1 MSKSK
6 IPNLA
11 ETYTR
16 LFGALPTED
25 RVGKTVKQPVQK
37 QVISE
42 SQMKTWLNLHRTF
55 KTQYPMRSL
64 VMSEGKIKLDGY
76 VVESAE
82 KFLKRD
88 LKSMVE
94 VLRNASRSI
103 KK

>member
-1 MSKSK
+1 MKKNAVKMVESK

-55 KTQYPMRSL
+55 KTQYPMH
-64 VMSEGKIKLDGY
+64 
-76 VVESAE
+76 
-82 KFLKRD
+82 
-88 LKSMVE
+88 
-94 VLRNASRSI
+94 
-103 KK
+103 